1 MVLNKGVAGNNSAQL
16 VQRVDKDVVAE
27 KPDLVL
33 IMVGTNDMIN
43 SQKFVSFDSYFANLK
58 EVVSKIR
65 AGSTATKIVLA
76 NVLPVDE
83 DYLFQRHDKALYS
96 LLPNN
101 KLDSLN
107 AMLFNFAKDNKLH
120 FVDVNQDFR
129 NENMSFKE
137 SSSLLINRLNGGVD
151 DGVHPTK
158 LGYELIANRFY
169 DTLCK
174 DKLLRRKMRIIC
186 FGDSITYGAFMEG
199 KGTSIGDTYP
209 AKLLVLLK

>member
-65 AGSTATKIVLA
+65 TGSTATKIVLA

-169 DTLCK
+169 DTLYK